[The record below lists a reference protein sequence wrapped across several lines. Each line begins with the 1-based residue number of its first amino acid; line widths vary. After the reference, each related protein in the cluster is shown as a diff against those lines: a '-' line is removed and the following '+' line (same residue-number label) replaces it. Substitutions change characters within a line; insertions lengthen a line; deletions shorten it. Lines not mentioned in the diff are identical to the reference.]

1 LWEIASDVT
10 VRNAGELVAGV
21 LVLGFLPGEVHC
33 GSEVRLEAHSR
44 TLFAEELGEQVRPS
58 SPLTA

>member
-1 LWEIASDVT
+1 VP
-10 VRNAGELVAGV
+10 GV

-33 GSEVRLEAHSR
+33 GSEVQLEAHSR